1 VALFGKGK
9 GKRGATAP
17 RRHRDQRN
25 SEQQQARR
33 LKAERAQKLEQ
44 RQQAQRKQRADQ
56 LKAERA
62 AQRAARGS
70 KPAPQGG
77 GLFGWLRRGEPTPAC
92 SAQQA
97 RTPQRRV
104 PRGQESQRREP
115 QRREASRAAP
125 QPKQQPR
132 QPLPWRRWLDGA
144 VPLAALALV
153 GGLVAGGWWML
164 HHVGSVPVSRV
175 LFTGNLQHVDR
186 AELVERVQP
195 LLVGE
200 GFMTADLGRIRATLL
215 ELPWVAEISVRRRW
229 PSQLVVAVKEQEPI
243 ARWGEDG
250 LLNRHGQVFRPEAL
264 GEVATL
270 PLLFGPDDLA
280 ADVVARYAELSQL
293 LTAQGLRL
301 ASLGTDRRGSWSADL
316 QGGVNLRIGTG
327 DALTKL
333 RRFVRVYRSGLEQE
347 FAQVAYIDL
356 RYSNGL
362 AVGWQQ

>member
-1 VALFGKGK
+1 MALFGKGK

-77 GLFGWLRRGEPTPAC
+77 GLFGWLRRGEAAPAR
-92 SAQQA
+92 SAKQV
-97 RTPQRRV
+97 RTP
-104 PRGQESQRREP
+104 QRREP

-125 QPKQQPR
+125 QPKPQQPR

-175 LFTGNLQHVDR
+175 LFTGNLRHVDR
-186 AELVERVQP
+186 EELVERVQP

-200 GFMTADLGRIRATLL
+200 GFMTADLGGIRTTLL

-250 LLNRHGQVFRPEAL
+250 LLNRHGQVFRPEVL
-264 GEVATL
+264 GEVAAL

-316 QGGVNLRIGTG
+316 QGGINLRIGTG
-327 DALTKL
+327 DVLTKL